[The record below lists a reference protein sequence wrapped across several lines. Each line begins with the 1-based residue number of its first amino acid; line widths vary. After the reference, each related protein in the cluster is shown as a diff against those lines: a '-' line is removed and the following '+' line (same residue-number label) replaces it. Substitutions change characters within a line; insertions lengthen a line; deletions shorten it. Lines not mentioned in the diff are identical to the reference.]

1 MMMMM
6 MMMMKAKHHLIGRVS
21 VEHHGEETKIF
32 FAPFLC
38 LKVQDFNKEWF
49 KDRSNALYY

>member
-1 MMMMM
+1 MMMV

-21 VEHHGEETKIF
+21 VEHHAEETKIF